1 MDSGTRALRREQQ
14 THLLPTV
21 EWALGQMKLRGIYA
35 PLTTPFD
42 HRGRIYWSKFDH
54 NLSQLR
60 RTTLSGFAV
69 AGPWGEG
76 PLLSES
82 EKASLWK
89 RAVAQVEGNAS
100 VLAWIADCGVATARD
115 LIAAAAEAGCAAAVI
130 AAPDTEALA
139 PGIASAELFF
149 QSVAD
154 KSAIPL
160 LANID
165 ALASLWIDPDALARL
180 SSHPEI
186 SGAVVAHCSADY
198 IEKAATACGGQF
210 QLIVRDL
217 ESVVSCLAS
226 GASAAILPIASAV
239 PFHALSIEEAIRTRE
254 LDAARELVMRALDFE
269 HLLESHGVPALKRAL
284 DERSHFG
291 GRPRLPLL
299 DVNPGTAEAISRSL
313 YELAS

>member
-1 MDSGTRALRREQQ
+1 
-14 THLLPTV
+14 
-21 EWALGQMKLRGIYA
+21 MKLRGIYA

-54 NLSQLR
+54 NLAQLR
-60 RTTLSGFAV
+60 RTTLSGFVV

-76 PLLSES
+76 PLLSDS

-89 RAVAQVEGNAS
+89 RAVAQVEGAAS
-100 VLAWIADCGVATARD
+100 VLAWIADCGVDTARD
-115 LIAAAAEAGCAAAVI
+115 QIATAAEAGCAAAVI
-130 AAPDTEALA
+130 TPPETEALA
-139 PGIASAELFF
+139 PGLSSAELFI

-154 KSAIPL
+154 QSAIPL
-160 LANID
+160 FANVD

-186 SGAVVAHCSADY
+186 AGAVVGHCYPDF
-198 IEKAATACGGQF
+198 IKKAATACSGQF

-217 ESVVSCLAS
+217 ESVVPCLAA

-254 LDAARELVMRALDFE
+254 LDAARELALRAQDFDD
-269 HLLESHGVPALKRAL
+269 LLGSHGVPALKRAL

-299 DVNPGTAEAISRSL
+299 DVDAGTAEAISRSL

>member
-1 MDSGTRALRREQQ
+1 
-14 THLLPTV
+14 
-21 EWALGQMKLRGIYA
+21 MKLRGVYA

-42 HRGRIYWSKFDH
+42 HQGRIYWSKFDH
-54 NLSQLR
+54 NLGQLS
-60 RTTLSGFAV
+60 RTTLSGFVV

-76 PLLSES
+76 PLLSEA

-89 RAVAQVEGNAS
+89 RAAAQVEGDAS

-115 LIAAAAEAGCAAAVI
+115 QIAIAAEAGCAAAAI
-130 AAPDTEALA
+130 AAKDTEALA

-149 QSVAD
+149 QAVAD
-154 KSAIPL
+154 RSAVPL
-160 LANID
+160 LASID
-165 ALASLWIDPDALARL
+165 ALDPPWIESTSLARL
-180 SSHPEI
+180 SNHPEI
-186 SGAVVAHCSADY
+186 AGAVVARCSADY

-217 ESVVSCLAS
+217 ESVVPCLAA

-254 LDAARELVMRALDFE
+254 LDAARELVNRALDFE
-269 HLLESHGVPALKRAL
+269 HLLGSHGVPALKRAL

-299 DVNPGTAEAISRSL
+299 DVSPGTAEAISRSL